1 MKKTTDNLWKEMLK
15 TNNVDDFI
23 KNNPEDVFFNGLEE
37 FFEYQLKTKNL
48 KSGKV
53 YEAAMLERHFGHQ
66 IITGARG
73 ATRDKII
80 QLCFGLKLDLREAQ
94 QFIKI
99 SGNRELY
106 PRDPRDAVIIFAI
119 KDGKSLMD
127 VNIEL
132 QERGFSVFE

>member
-1 MKKTTDNLWKEMLK
+1 MKKTTDNLWNEMMK
-15 TNNVDDFI
+15 TESVDEFI
-23 KNNPEDVFFNGLEE
+23 KRNPEDVFFNGLEE
-37 FFEYQLKTKNL
+37 FFEYQLKTKKL

-53 YEAAMLERHFGHQ
+53 FEAAMLERHFGHQ

-80 QLCFGLKLDLREAQ
+80 QLCFGLKLELKEAQ

-119 KDGKSLMD
+119 KDGKNL
-127 VNIEL
+127 VEANIDLE
-132 QERGFSVFE
+132 QRGLRVFE

>member
-1 MKKTTDNLWKEMLK
+1 MKKTTDNLWKEMMN
-15 TNNVDDFI
+15 TDNVDEYLE
-23 KNNPEDVFFNGLEE
+23 NNPDDVFFNGLEE
-37 FFEYQLKTKNL
+37 FFEYQLKTKKL

-53 YEAAMLERHFGHQ
+53 YEAAMIERHFGHQ
-66 IITGARG
+66 IITGTRG

-80 QLCFGLKLDLREAQ
+80 QLCFGLTLNLREAQ

-132 QERGFSVFE
+132 QERGLSVFE

>member
-1 MKKTTDNLWKEMLK
+1 MKKTTDNLWKEMMN
-15 TNNVDDFI
+15 TDNVDEYLE
-23 KNNPEDVFFNGLEE
+23 NNPDEVFFNGLEE
-37 FFEYQLKTKNL
+37 FFEYQLKTKKL

-53 YEAAMLERHFGHQ
+53 YEAAMIERHFGHQ
-66 IITGARG
+66 IITGTRG

-80 QLCFGLKLDLREAQ
+80 QLCFGLKLNLREAQ

-132 QERGFSVFE
+132 QERGLSVFE

>member
-1 MKKTTDNLWKEMLK
+1 M
-15 TNNVDDFI
+15 I
-23 KNNPEDVFFNGLEE
+23 
-37 FFEYQLKTKNL
+37 
-48 KSGKV
+48 
-53 YEAAMLERHFGHQ
+53 ERHFGHQ
-66 IITGARG
+66 IITGTRG

-80 QLCFGLKLDLREAQ
+80 QLCFGLKLNLREAQ

-132 QERGFSVFE
+132 QERGLSVFE

>member
-1 MKKTTDNLWKEMLK
+1 MKKTTDDLWNEMLQ
-15 TNNVDDFI
+15 TDNVDEFI

-37 FFEYQLKTKNL
+37 FFDYQLKTKNL

-53 YEAAMLERHFGHQ
+53 FEAAMIERHFGHQ
-66 IITGARG
+66 IITGMRG

-80 QLCFGLKLDLREAQ
+80 QICFGLKLNLSEAQ

-106 PRDPRDAVIIFAI
+106 ARDHRDLVIIYAI
-119 KDGKSLMD
+119 KDGKSL
-127 VNIEL
+127 IETNL
-132 QERGFSVFE
+132 ELEKRNLSVFE

>member
-1 MKKTTDNLWKEMLK
+1 MKKTTDNLWKEMMN
-15 TNNVDDFI
+15 TDNVDEYL
-23 KNNPEDVFFNGLEE
+23 KNNPDDVFFNGLEE
-37 FFEYQLKTKNL
+37 FFDYQLKTKNL

-53 YEAAMLERHFGHQ
+53 FEAAMIERHFGHQ

-80 QLCFGLKLDLREAQ
+80 QLCFGLNLNLREAQ

-106 PRDPRDAVIIFAI
+106 PRDPRDIVIIFAI
-119 KDGKSLMD
+119 KDGKTLMD

-132 QERGFSVFE
+132 QERGLSVFE